1 MQNTRLVQLA
11 IKGLEAERARIE
23 DELQALRKQAGRG
36 GGSDALT
43 PSGRPR
49 RKMSAAA
56 KKKISE
62 AMKRR
67 YAALR
72 AGSKK

>member
-1 MQNTRLVQLA
+1 MKNDRLVQLA
-11 IKGLEAERARIE
+11 IKGLEAERARI
-23 DELQALRKQAGRG
+23 DQELLELRKQSG
-36 GGSDALT
+36 GAVGSNDLT

-49 RKMSAAA
+49 RRMSAAA